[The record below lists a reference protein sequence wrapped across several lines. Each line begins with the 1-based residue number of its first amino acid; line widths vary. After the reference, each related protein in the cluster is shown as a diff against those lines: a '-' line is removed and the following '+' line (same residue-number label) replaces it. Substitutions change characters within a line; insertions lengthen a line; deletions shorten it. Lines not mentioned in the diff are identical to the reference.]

1 VSSARHTFV
10 VTVHEDGQV
19 AVVEDVRTGAH
30 ARVEDLA
37 RVGEQI
43 AAFLADAAPPRAAD
57 GNVLRG
63 GAARAARL
71 L

>member
-1 VSSARHTFV
+1 VTSPRHTFV

-43 AAFLADAAPPRAAD
+43 AAWLADAGPQRPAD

>member
-1 VSSARHTFV
+1 VSSPRHTFV
-10 VTVHEDGQV
+10 VTVHEDGRV

-43 AAFLADAAPPRAAD
+43 AAWLADSGLPRAVRQRTTNDPAH
-57 GNVLRG
+57 RG
-63 GAARAARL
+63 A
-71 L
+71 